1 LGADP
6 TKDRSALG
14 AGHLDGV
21 LLSSL
26 YFSQNSVEWNGG
38 VVGMWLS
45 GGDPATECSKHSDNG
60 GVWWRKTV
68 SSCNSGTKVELAV
81 KRVEET
87 SKKSSL
93 VIGS

>member
-1 LGADP
+1 
-6 TKDRSALG
+6 
-14 AGHLDGV
+14 

-26 YFSQNSVEWNGG
+26 YFSQKSVEWKGG

-60 GVWWRKTV
+60 GVWWKKTV

-81 KRVEET
+81 KGVEET
-87 SKKSSL
+87 RSKNSSL
-93 VIGS
+93 VIYS